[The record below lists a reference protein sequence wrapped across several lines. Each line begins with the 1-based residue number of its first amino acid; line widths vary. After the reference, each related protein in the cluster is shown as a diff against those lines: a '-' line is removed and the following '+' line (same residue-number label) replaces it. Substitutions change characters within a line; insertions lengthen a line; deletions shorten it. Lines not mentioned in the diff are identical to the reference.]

1 MKYLTAIFLILFY
14 FQTATSQTYELGG
27 FIGGANVIG
36 DVGNTAYIN
45 PNTVAFG
52 GVFKWNR
59 SERHSFRFSAIVAK
73 AEGNDADSKEG
84 RRQQRGYS
92 FKNNIKEFSAG
103 LEYTFWEFNL
113 NSGAPAA
120 APYLY
125 TGVSYFLY
133 EASYIDTTGSYKDY
147 DQAGAIAIPMVIGY
161 KTILGTK
168 LIGAIEIGARYSFTD
183 DIDGS
188 NPTQGMI
195 GDNQD
200 LKFGNQNNN
209 DWYVFTGITF
219 SFTFGREP
227 CYCNF

>member
-1 MKYLTAIFLILFY
+1 MKHLTVIFLVLCCFH
-14 FQTATSQTYELGG
+14 TGTSQTYELGG

-45 PNTVAFG
+45 PNTVAIG

-59 SERHSFRFSAIVAK
+59 SERHSFRFSAIFAK

-84 RRQQRGYS
+84 RRKQREYS
-92 FKNNIKEFSAG
+92 FQNNIKEFSAG

-113 NSGAPAA
+113 NSGSPAA
-120 APYLY
+120 TPYLF
-125 TGVSYFLY
+125 TGISYFLY
-133 EASYIDTTGSYKDY
+133 EASYITNTGIYQDY
-147 DQAGAIAIPMVIGY
+147 EQAEAIAIPMVIGY
-161 KTILGTK
+161 KATLSTK
-168 LIGAIEIGARYSFTD
+168 LIAAIEVGARYTFTD

-188 NPTQGMI
+188 NPIQNLEDST
-195 GDNQD
+195 D